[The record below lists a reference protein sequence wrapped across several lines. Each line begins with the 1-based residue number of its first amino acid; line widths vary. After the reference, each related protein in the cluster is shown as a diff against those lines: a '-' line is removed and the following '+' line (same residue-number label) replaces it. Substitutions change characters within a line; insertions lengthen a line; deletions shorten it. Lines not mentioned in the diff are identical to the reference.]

1 MDDLSDLHP
10 TNGRSLSSIASNAFD
25 MMMKF
30 YGDQDNCLTVKY
42 SFNYQV
48 TKNLILSNI
57 NHIRAWLWS
66 PPAECLIMIMMIVM
80 IVMIITNIMVTIII
94 AELGCGRLLLSIAS
108 DDDYEDNNGYDYD
121 KDDDN
126 EKISVPGY
134 GLPLL
139 SV

>member
-1 MDDLSDLHP
+1 MELLIIDNVDKSWDDLSDLSG
-10 TNGRSLSSIASNAFD
+10 GRYLSSIASNAFD

-80 IVMIITNIMVTIII
+80 IMTDIMMTIIT
-94 AELGCGRLLLSIAS
+94 AGLGCGR
-108 DDDYEDNNGYDYD
+108 
-121 KDDDN
+121 
-126 EKISVPGY
+126 
-134 GLPLL
+134 PLL

>member
-1 MDDLSDLHP
+1 MCFDPAFSRTSGYIAGFLFGNAERMELLIIDNVDKSWDDLSDLTGGHY
-10 TNGRSLSSIASNAFD
+10 LSSIASNAFD

-57 NHIRAWLWS
+57 NHIRAWLWL
-66 PPAECLIMIMMIVM
+66 PPVECLIMIMMIVM
-80 IVMIITNIMVTIII
+80 IMTDIMMTIIT
-94 AELGCGRLLLSIAS
+94 AGLGCGR
-108 DDDYEDNNGYDYD
+108 
-121 KDDDN
+121 
-126 EKISVPGY
+126 
-134 GLPLL
+134 PLL